1 MAEICEVIMMISF
14 GISWPISIFKSLTSK
29 TAKGKSILFSYFII
43 FGYLCGLLGKFISGN
58 ITYVIFFYIINIV
71 MVSIDAMLYYRN
83 KKLDEIRDAK

>member
-1 MAEICEVIMMISF
+1 MAEICEAIMMISF

-58 ITYVIFFYIINIV
+58 ITYVVFFYIINIV